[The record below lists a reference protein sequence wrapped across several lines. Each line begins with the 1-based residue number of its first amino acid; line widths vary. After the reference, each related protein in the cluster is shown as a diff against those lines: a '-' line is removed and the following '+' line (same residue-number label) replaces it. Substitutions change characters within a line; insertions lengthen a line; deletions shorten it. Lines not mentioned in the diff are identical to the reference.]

1 MVWSVANTGFDA
13 KTSRDDA
20 ADNRRQRDILFRKH
34 SAQIEQDA
42 AFVYPGNDGRI

>member
-1 MVWSVANTGFDA
+1 MERSQHYFDA

-20 ADNRRQRDILFRKH
+20 ADNGRQRDILFRKH

-42 AFVYPGNDGRI
+42 AFV